1 MKCLLRW
8 MITGQRWIAIL
19 AVSAVLLPA
28 GAVRAQQ
35 VIGAAQSNFESVIY
49 SGAETDLNGGVAWN
63 LADASRQTAVMQGN
77 AALDLQVATA
87 LFDVSRL
94 QWVITRDRMWMGGV
108 NYTLY
113 PDTNASPDPTFAQ
126 FKTVACTVN
135 GVAATY
141 DSAANP
147 LQAVACDLETNA
159 ALAQSVAN
167 EVNGISSATAS
178 AAFNAYIV
186 AARTAAAKL
195 LTDWP
200 KAEAAV
206 PPAGTALANPGAL
219 MLTSLYYLA
228 DAQYNSGAAG
238 CSVSL
243 PAVQK
248 SGAASQRIYCGH
260 AIANLAQEFVFNGN
274 FTGLYTEDRVF
285 NIIQNE
291 IFENDYLGTVEN
303 ECLIAKSTET
313 PGASWTYLLE
323 PSDKTPYRFGT
334 NDNQTAY
341 AETAE
346 AAPELF
352 LIYTAEFIHRS
363 WASTD
368 EAAFVILEMMGD
380 APVVTGDTLPN

>member
-186 AARTAAAKL
+186 AA
-195 LTDWP
+195 
-200 KAEAAV
+200 
-206 PPAGTALANPGAL
+206 GTALANPGAL

-323 PSDKTPYRFGT
+323 PSDKTP
-334 NDNQTAY
+334 TAS
-341 AETAE
+341 
-346 AAPELF
+346 APTTIRPPMRKRPKRRRICF
-352 LIYTAEFIHRS
+352 
-363 WASTD
+363 
-368 EAAFVILEMMGD
+368 
-380 APVVTGDTLPN
+380 